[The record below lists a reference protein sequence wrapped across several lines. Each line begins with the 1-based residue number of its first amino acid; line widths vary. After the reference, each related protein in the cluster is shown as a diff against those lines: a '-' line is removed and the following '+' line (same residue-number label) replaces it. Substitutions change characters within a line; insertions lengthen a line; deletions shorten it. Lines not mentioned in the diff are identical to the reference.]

1 MTAPDKKTPG
11 RPGVDGAPMAGRDG
25 PGPVG
30 EGAVGRPPAPARA
43 ASLGP
48 DRPAEPD
55 PTPPRSAREVFVAF
69 SLLALQGFGGV
80 MAVTQRELVERRRWL
95 TRQQFLEDWAVAQ
108 ILPGPNIANMAILL
122 GDRYVGAKGAL
133 AALTGLFGVPL
144 LILLAMVLAFGAV
157 GDVPAVQGA
166 LRGMGVVAAAL
177 ILNTAVKLL
186 PALAGHPGGRAFCGL
201 SMATTLLA
209 LVAFG
214 LPLGGVLLVI
224 GGLSCLWTWHRLGAR
239 AGVTGGRP

>member
-1 MTAPDKKTPG
+1 MTPG
-11 RPGVDGAPMAGRDG
+11 RPRVDGAPAAGRDG
-25 PGPVG
+25 HGPSG
-30 EGAVGRPPAPARA
+30 EGAVGRAPTPARA

-95 TRQQFLEDWAVAQ
+95 TRGQFLEDWAVAQ

-122 GDRYVGAKGAL
+122 GDRYVGTKGAL
-133 AALTGLFGVPL
+133 AALAGLFGAPL
-144 LILLAMVLAFGAV
+144 GILLAMVLAFSV
-157 GDVPAVQGA
+157 TGDLPAVQGA

-177 ILNTAVKLL
+177 VLNTAVKLL
-186 PALAGHPGGRAFCGL
+186 PALAGHPGGPVFCGL
-201 SMATTLLA
+201 SIVATLGA
-209 LVAFG
+209 LVGLG
-214 LPLGGVLLVI
+214 LPLGAVLLGV
-224 GGLSCLWTWHRLGAR
+224 GGLSCLWTWQRLGPQAR
-239 AGVTGGRP
+239 KPGATS